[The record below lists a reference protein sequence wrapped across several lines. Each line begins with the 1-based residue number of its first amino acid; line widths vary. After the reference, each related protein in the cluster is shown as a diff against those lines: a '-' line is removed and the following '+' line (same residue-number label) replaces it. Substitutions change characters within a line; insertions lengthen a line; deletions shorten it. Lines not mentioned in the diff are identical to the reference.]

1 MDFDQMVLT
10 FDGKVPEVSI
20 KGIYDMEGRI
30 LVIPVK
36 GKGPCSMIS
45 SKYILIIIKKNKH
58 QLIIFQNFQPT
69 SQYIIV

>member
-1 MDFDQMVLT
+1 MEKFVWCFSMDFDKKVLT

-45 SKYILIIIKKNKH
+45 SK
-58 QLIIFQNFQPT
+58 
-69 SQYIIV
+69 